1 MSCAVGNVV
10 PFSLLVKPDPHDSIR
25 RGVVEDLVGA
35 GPSRLRFVAFAVAAN
50 EQADKEADDDD
61 RDDDQQNESHCR
73 YDFLKVTAVP

>member
-1 MSCAVGNVV
+1 
-10 PFSLLVKPDPHDSIR
+10 
-25 RGVVEDLVGA
+25 
-35 GPSRLRFVAFAVAAN
+35 VAAN